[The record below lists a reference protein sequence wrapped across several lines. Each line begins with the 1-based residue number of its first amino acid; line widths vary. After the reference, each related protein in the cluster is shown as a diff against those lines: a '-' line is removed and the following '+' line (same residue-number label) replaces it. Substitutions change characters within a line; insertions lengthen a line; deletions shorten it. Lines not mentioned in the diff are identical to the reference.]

1 MTIDPPRPTSPSE
14 TTPPPPY
21 NDVNRPEARRR
32 PRARQ
37 RNRVRNINIIRREIL
52 RDQPR
57 HEALPSFTRTLLN
70 GIADERNLELCR
82 IIVDHNCC
90 SDTIKILLS
99 RGTIISC
106 VVLVILLV
114 FVCLL
119 SMRLYLL

>member
-1 MTIDPPRPTSPSE
+1 MSIDPPRISTPSE
-14 TTPPPPY
+14 VSPPPPY
-21 NDVNRPEARRR
+21 HDVNRPEARRR
-32 PRARQ
+32 PRPRQ
-37 RNRVRNINIIRREIL
+37 RNRGRQINIIRREIL
-52 RDQPR
+52 REQPR
-57 HEALPSFTRTLLN
+57 QEALPSFTRTLLN

-82 IIVDHNCC
+82 IITDHNCC
-90 SDTIKILLS
+90 SDTIKVLLS

>member
-1 MTIDPPRPTSPSE
+1 MTIDPSRPTSPSE
-14 TTPPPPY
+14 TIPPPPY
-21 NDVNRPEARRR
+21 NDVTRPEARRR
-32 PRARQ
+32 PRTRQ
-37 RNRVRNINIIRREIL
+37 RNRSRNINIIRREIL

-57 HEALPSFTRTLLN
+57 HDAMPSFARTLLN
-70 GIADERNLELCR
+70 GISDERNLELCR

-90 SDTIKILLS
+90 SDTMKVLIS

-119 SMRLYLL
+119 SMKLYLL